1 MTGAKMGTAL
11 AWSLPSFIIQI
22 KQMDPN
28 YVKYT
33 IVAIDL
39 ASVCD
44 LLQLHA
50 TLFHLFSI

>member
-1 MTGAKMGTAL
+1 MGTAL

-22 KQMDPN
+22 KQMDTN